1 MVKKTTFKVGS
12 KVYVTTNPTF
22 DISKQD
28 RVLEGKVI
36 KRRYK
41 RKYEM
46 YTYTIELKSGKII
59 ERNECDVY
67 SSYEETAQ
75 DIAYNQAEIRE
86 DLSMQIYDLETQLE
100 TLKKQCLRVD
110 AKYNKWIAIA
120 YPEA

>member
-1 MVKKTTFKVGS
+1 MVKKITFRVGS

-28 RVLEGKVI
+28 RILEGEVTK
-36 KRRYK
+36 KRYN
-41 RKYEM
+41 RKCDM
-46 YTYTIELKSGKII
+46 YTYTIELEPGKTV
-59 ERNECDVY
+59 ERDECDCY
-67 SSYEETAQ
+67 SSYEQAAM
-75 DIAYNQAEIRE
+75 DIAYNQAELRE
-86 DLSMQIYDLETQLE
+86 DLARQIWDLETKLA